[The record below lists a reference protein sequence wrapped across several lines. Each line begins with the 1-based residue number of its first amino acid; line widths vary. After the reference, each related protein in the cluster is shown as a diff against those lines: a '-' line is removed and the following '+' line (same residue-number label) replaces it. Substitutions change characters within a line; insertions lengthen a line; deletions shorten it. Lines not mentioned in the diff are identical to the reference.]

1 MTLLTRMRSKH
12 SRKEL
17 NALAEEKK
25 KLEQEEVKE
34 EVKAEAKEESNEAS
48 ESTAEISKEEQ
59 LQKELDEA
67 NSRYLRLMAE
77 FDNYR
82 KRTQKEKLSTY
93 KDAEGETIKKLLP
106 LLDNFERAL
115 EAPCNDAEYL
125 KGVQMIYDSMME
137 TLKSMGLTEYGEVG
151 EEFNAELH
159 NAVMHID
166 DDSFGKN
173 VVSQVLQ
180 KGYKLGDKV
189 VRFAMVQTAN

>member
-1 MTLLTRMRSKH
+1 MSK
-12 SRKEL
+12 E
-17 NALAEEKK
+17 NTK
-25 KLEQEEVKE
+25 KLEQEGKQDEVNEKVTENESKE
-34 EVKAEAKEESNEAS
+34 NEQIEE
-48 ESTAEISKEEQ
+48 TKPLSKEEQ
-59 LQKELDEA
+59 LQNELDEA

-93 KDAEGETIKKLLP
+93 KDAEGDTLIKILP

-115 EAPCNDAEYL
+115 ISPCNDPEYL
-125 KGVQMIYDSMME
+125 KGIQMIYDNMLE
-137 TLKSMGLTEYGEVG
+137 TFKSMGVQEFGEVG
-151 EEFNAELH
+151 DEFNAEYH

-166 DDSFGKN
+166 DENFGKN

-189 VRFAMVQTAN
+189 LRFAMVQTAN